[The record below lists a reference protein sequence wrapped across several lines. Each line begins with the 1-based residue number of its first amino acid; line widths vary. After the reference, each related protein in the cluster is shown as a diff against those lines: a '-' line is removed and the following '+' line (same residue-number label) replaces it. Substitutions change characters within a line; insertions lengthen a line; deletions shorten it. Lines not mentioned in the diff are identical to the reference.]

1 MIEVLVIITC
11 MLTLVV
17 TIIFLL
23 NKFFKRMNNNYKN
36 FFELSED
43 IMNKIKSNPNLQ
55 EKLEDKKI
63 IKNTI
68 KVKIEII

>member
-1 MIEVLVIITC
+1 MIEVLVIIAC

-23 NKFFKRMNNNYKN
+23 NKFFKRMSNNYKN

-43 IMNKIKSNPNLQ
+43 IMSKIRSNPNLQ